1 LFVGVVLNFGCTS
14 DPLAVP
20 PDEQNPTLR
29 GVYILNEGLW
39 GQANASLSYFDLD
52 ARTMRDGI
60 FQAVNTRRLGDVGNH
75 IVVRNGSAYIVVNN
89 SDKIEIID
97 AQNHVSIGTI
107 DAGPGKSPR
116 QIAFVSDTLALVT
129 NLYDASVSVV
139 NISSLSVEAHIP
151 VGSNPEG
158 LAVSSGKAYVANSG
172 FGAGNTVSVIDL
184 ASLTVTKTITVAENP
199 ADVVRAPGGWIY
211 VVCAGSYGDFGNPD
225 DDTPAQLVVIDP
237 LNDVVLD
244 SVMVGGHA
252 FRMAVGSDG
261 MGYVVGEG
269 SVVHIDTQNRTL
281 LGTFAAG
288 VYYGVGVDAASGEV
302 YLSDPRDYVSPG
314 RVMVYSSNGT
324 LRDEFEAGL
333 IPGRFAFNQ

>member
-1 LFVGVVLNFGCTS
+1 MNRRILCLFVGFGLISGCTS
-14 DPLAVP
+14 DPVAVP
-20 PDEQNPTLR
+20 PGELNPTSR

-39 GQANASLSYFDLD
+39 GQANASLSHLDLD
-52 ARTMRDGI
+52 ARTMRNGV
-60 FQAVNTRRLGDVGNH
+60 FQAVNTRYLGDVGNH

-97 AQNHVSIGTI
+97 AHTHVSIGTI
-107 DAGPGKSPR
+107 DAGQGKSPR

-139 NISSLSVEAHIP
+139 DISSLSVEAHIP

-158 LAVSSGKAYVANSG
+158 IAVLSGKAFVANSG

-199 ADVVRAPGGWIY
+199 ADVVRAPGGSLY

-252 FRMAVGSDG
+252 FRMAIGSDG
-261 MGYVVGEG
+261 TGYVVGE
-269 SVVHIDTQNRTL
+269 SNVVQIDTQNRIL

-288 VYYGVGVDAASGEV
+288 VFYGVGVDEASGDDAGAV
-302 YLSDPRDYVSPG
+302 AQPG
-314 RVMVYSSNGT
+314 EDDGHGGGEEQE
-324 LRDEFEAGL
+324 DA
-333 IPGRFAFNQ
+333 